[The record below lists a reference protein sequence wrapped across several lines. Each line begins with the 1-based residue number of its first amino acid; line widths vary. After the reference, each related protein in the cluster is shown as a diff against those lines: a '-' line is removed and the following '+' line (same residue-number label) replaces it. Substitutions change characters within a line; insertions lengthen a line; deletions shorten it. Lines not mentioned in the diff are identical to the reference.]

1 MRGASWANMQSREKS
16 VFSVIGEVGW
26 YRRQRQRHKGPPSL
40 AADARHSIAAD
51 LSAPHEGQLSERNLA
66 TINYPLSVLGDRL

>member
-26 YRRQRQRHKGPPSL
+26 YRSPQTLVTS
-40 AADARHSIAAD
+40 
-51 LSAPHEGQLSERNLA
+51 
-66 TINYPLSVLGDRL
+66 